1 MTEEKYIV
9 EPFEGKA
16 PRADAWLAQVS
27 EHSRSRVQ
35 KLFEQGN
42 ILCNGEPLD
51 TLSHRLQFGECYTIL
66 VPDAAPTGI
75 QPENIPLDILYE
87 DKEIVVVNK
96 PPQLVVHPAPGHESG
111 TLVNALLYHY
121 PGIFSIGGED
131 RPGIVHRLDQDTSGA
146 LIIAKTDKAI
156 AALQEAFQKNEVKKT
171 YKAIVHGVPY
181 PIAGRIETNIGR
193 NPQDRKKMCVLQEQG
208 RNAITEYTT
217 ERDFGIASLVS
228 VNIETGRTHQIR
240 VHMNYLGNPV
250 VGDQTY
256 GSFRRDMRMPI
267 KLKRQMLH
275 AAKLEF
281 MHPVRKRERVV
292 VEAPLPADMKELLG
306 ALKAQQ

>member
-51 TLSHRLQFGECYTIL
+51 TLSHRLQFGECYTIR

-87 DKEIVVVNK
+87 DKDIVVVNK

-111 TLVNALLYHY
+111 TLVNALLFKYKNLA
-121 PGIFSIGGED
+121 GDKF
-131 RPGIVHRLDQDTSGA
+131 RPGIVHRLDKDTSGVMVV
-146 LIIAKTDKAI
+146 AKNNVAHNKLA
-156 AALQEAFQKNEVKKT
+156 
-171 YKAIVHGVPY
+171 
-181 PIAGRIETNIGR
+181 
-193 NPQDRKKMCVLQEQG
+193 EQIQ
-208 RNAITEYTT
+208 NHKI
-217 ERDFGIASLVS
+217 
-228 VNIETGRTHQIR
+228 
-240 VHMNYLGNPV
+240 
-250 VGDQTY
+250 
-256 GSFRRDMRMPI
+256 
-267 KLKRQMLH
+267 
-275 AAKLEF
+275 
-281 MHPVRKRERVV
+281 
-292 VEAPLPADMKELLG
+292 
-306 ALKAQQ
+306 